1 MNLLAAASAGESW
14 VIIVVYVV
22 IIIGFMYFL
31 AIKPQKKQEKKH
43 RERHSGGHQRIRNR
57 IIAENESEYHT
68 EDQTD
73 QARTSA
79 GEETEDILLQRIK
92 FACDRQ

>member
-1 MNLLAAASAGESW
+1 MSKVKNEPKIKSKL
-14 VIIVVYVV
+14 IV
-22 IIIGFMYFL
+22 
-31 AIKPQKKQEKKH
+31 AIREQLEH